1 MPMPDK
7 TTYHLA
13 VVRPVWLPFN
23 KTAELIVDVLML
35 ELGYPTTGPKAA
47 KYAVVVA
54 SMLKAAQTVE
64 GSSWSEKPTYLGI
77 QRKASAWSRY
87 PLVGRDIAKRVIDD
101 LIIHF
106 GASFIEGSGDSG
118 LHKDKKDK
126 WRTDPI
132 MSMYKIDLTRLPS
145 DLASARF
152 IEVGRPSVKVNK
164 LETRPQR
171 DRREAKRLLKGFLNN
186 KAAKALDRDAHRA
199 SESRI
204 QSLNEFW
211 LKHPLVFPS
220 GHAAASATR
229 VFHDGRYDAGGRIY
243 GAWTGLDQKE
253 HRINCTIDDEAIC
266 EIDIRASQPT
276 LFSSLLGYKL
286 GGLKASDQW
295 DDVYAELSHLAPTG
309 IGWAV
314 LDDTIDTIDMMKRN
328 RSVAKKVVMA
338 LIGSGISLKAKA
350 TDDLAK
356 DYGLTDIGWKHF
368 RDRLITTIP
377 AFDELEP
384 RYNSKGDVDGYLNG
398 AGFLSYHESELML
411 KTLGQLVE
419 LGIPAYPVHDS
430 LMVKVSDATVAA
442 NTFRQVIHDYCKQLS
457 GLEVLVPLSVTV
469 ADGISKELLPSN
481 KELKGLYLS

>member
-1 MPMPDK
+1 MVNLDK
-7 TTYHLA
+7 SSYR
-13 VVRPVWLPFN
+13 VEVIRPVWMPFN
-23 KTAELIVDVLML
+23 DVAYTIVESLVHK
-35 ELGYPTTGPKAA
+35 LGYPTTGPKAE
-47 KYAVVVA
+47 KYAVMIA
-54 SMLKAAQTVE
+54 SIIKAAQTLPKQSE
-64 GSSWSEKPTYLGI
+64 GRKPKYVGVSFGS
-77 QRKASAWSRY
+77 QNWSRF
-87 PLVGRDIAKRVIDD
+87 PLVGREVAVKVLKEVFEYLDAKLVD
-101 LIIHF
+101 
-106 GASFIEGSGDSG
+106 GSGKNWHQDSDG
-118 LHKDKKDK
+118 K
-126 WRTDPI
+126 WYLDPK
-132 MSMYKIDLTRLPS
+132 MSMYHIRLSLLPS
-145 DLASARF
+145 NLLEARF
-152 IEVGRPSVKVNK
+152 IEVGRPLVKVNSA
-164 LETRPQR
+164 
-171 DRREAKRLLKGFLNN
+171 EARQQKIKRKEKNLLKGFLKYKEAN
-186 KAAKALDRDAHRA
+186 ALDRDALRA
-199 SESRI
+199 SEGRI

-211 LKHPLVFPS
+211 LDHPLVLPN
-220 GHAAASATR
+220 GNAAASATR
-229 VFHDGRYDAGGRIY
+229 VFHDGRFDAGGRIY
-243 GAWTGLDQKE
+243 GAWTSLDQKE
-253 HRINCTIDDEAIC
+253 HRIHCAIDDEAIC

-286 GGLKASDQW
+286 GELKASDQW

-356 DYGLTDIGWKHF
+356 DFGLTDTGWKLF
-368 RDRLITTIP
+368 RDQLIKTIP

-430 LMVKVSDATVAA
+430 LMVKLSDATVAA
-442 NTFRQVIHDYCKQLS
+442 NTFRQVIHHYCKQLS
-457 GLEVLVPLSVTV
+457 GLEVLVPLSVTL

>member
-1 MPMPDK
+1 MAK
-7 TTYHLA
+7 LNKREYRIE
-13 VVRPVWLPFN
+13 VVRPVWMPFN
-23 KTAELIVDVLML
+23 DVAQTIVESLVNKFN
-35 ELGYPTTGPKAA
+35 YPTTGPKAE
-47 KYAVVVA
+47 KYAVMIA
-54 SMLKAAQTVE
+54 SIIKAAQTLPKQSE
-64 GSSWSEKPTYLGI
+64 GRKPKYLGVSFGS
-77 QRKASAWSRY
+77 KNWSRF
-87 PLVGRDIAKRVIDD
+87 PLVGREVAVKVVKEV
-101 LIIHF
+101 LEYLE
-106 GASFIEGSGDSG
+106 ANQVAGSGKNWHQDETG
-118 LHKDKKDK
+118 K
-126 WRTDPI
+126 WYLDPQ
-132 MSMYKIDLTRLPS
+132 MSMYNINLQRLPS
-145 DLASARF
+145 NLLEARF
-152 IEVGRPSVKVNK
+152 IEVGRPLVKVNSS
-164 LETRPQR
+164 ETRQQKI
-171 DRREAKRLLKGFLNN
+171 KRKARNLPKGFLNN
-186 KAAKALDRDAHRA
+186 TETKALDQSAMLA

-211 LKHPLVFPS
+211 LEHPLVLPN
-220 GHAAASATR
+220 GNAAASATR
-229 VFHDGRYDAGGRIY
+229 VFHDGRFDAGGRIY

-253 HRINCTIDDEAIC
+253 HRIYCTIDDEPIC

-356 DYGLTDIGWKHF
+356 DFGLADTGWKLF
-368 RDRLITTIP
+368 RDQLIKTIP

-398 AGFLSYHESELML
+398 AGFLSYHESEMML
-411 KTLGQLVE
+411 QTLEQLVE

-430 LMVKVSDATVAA
+430 LMVKVRDAKVTAKV
-442 NTFRQVIHDYCKQLS
+442 FRQVIHDYCQQLS

-469 ADGISKELLPSN
+469 ANGSSRDLLPSDN
-481 KELKGLYLS
+481 DLEGTYLN

>member
-1 MPMPDK
+1 MPSPDK
-7 TTYHLA
+7 STYRLA

-23 KTAELIVDVLML
+23 KTAELIVEVLML

-64 GSSWSEKPTYLGI
+64 GSSWSKKPTYLGI

-87 PLVGRDIAKRVIDD
+87 PLVGRDIAKRVTDE
-101 LIIHF
+101 LIIRF
-106 GASFIEGSGDSG
+106 GASFIAGSGDSG

-211 LKHPLVFPS
+211 LDHPLVLPN
-220 GHAAASATR
+220 GNAAASATR
-229 VFHDGRYDAGGRIY
+229 VFHDGRFDAGGRIY

-253 HRINCTIDDEAIC
+253 HRIHCTIDDELIC

-286 GGLKASDQW
+286 GGLEKNSKW
-295 DDVYAELSHLAPTG
+295 GDVYGEMSGLLKTNHSWTRQADDIDAIEL
-309 IGWAV
+309 
-314 LDDTIDTIDMMKRN
+314 MKLNRN
-328 RSVAKKVVMA
+328 IAKQVVMA
-338 LIGSGISLKAKA
+338 VLGTGIAEKPKLTEEVGGYLKP
-350 TDDLAK
+350 DS
-356 DYGLTDIGWKHF
+356 WKHF
-368 RDRLITTIP
+368 RETLQQIIP
-377 AFDELEP
+377 AFEKLEP
-384 RYNSKGDVDGYLNG
+384 RYDKDGKLTGYLNG
-398 AGFLSYHESELML
+398 AGFLSYHESEMML
-411 KTLGQLVE
+411 KTLEQLAE

-430 LMVKVSDATVAA
+430 VMVRVIDAKVTARV
-442 NTFRQVIHDYCKQLS
+442 FRQVIHDYCQQLS
-457 GLEVLVPLSVTV
+457 DLEVLVPLSVTV
-469 ADGISKELLPSN
+469 ANGSPRDLLPSD
-481 KELKGLYLS
+481 KDLEGTYLN

>member
-1 MPMPDK
+1 MAK
-7 TTYHLA
+7 LNKREYRIE
-13 VVRPVWLPFN
+13 VVRPVWMPFN
-23 KTAELIVDVLML
+23 DVAQTIVESLVNKFN
-35 ELGYPTTGPKAA
+35 YPTTGPKAE
-47 KYAVVVA
+47 KYAVMIA
-54 SMLKAAQTVE
+54 SIIKAAQTLPKQSE
-64 GSSWSEKPTYLGI
+64 GRKPKYLGVSFGS
-77 QRKASAWSRY
+77 KNWSRF
-87 PLVGRDIAKRVIDD
+87 PLVGREVAVKVVKEV
-101 LIIHF
+101 LEYLE
-106 GASFIEGSGDSG
+106 ANQVAGSGKNWHQDETG
-118 LHKDKKDK
+118 K
-126 WRTDPI
+126 WYLGPQ
-132 MSMYKIDLTRLPS
+132 MSMYNINLQRLPS
-145 DLASARF
+145 NLLEARF
-152 IEVGRPSVKVNK
+152 IEVGRPLVKVNSS
-164 LETRPQR
+164 ETRQQKI
-171 DRREAKRLLKGFLNN
+171 KRKARNLPKGFLNN
-186 KAAKALDRDAHRA
+186 TETKALDQSAMLA
-199 SESRI
+199 SESCI
-204 QSLNEFW
+204 HNLNEFW
-211 LKHPLVFPS
+211 LEHPLVLPN
-220 GHAAASATR
+220 GNAAASATR
-229 VFHDGRYDAGGRIY
+229 VFHDGRFDAGGRIY

-253 HRINCTIDDEAIC
+253 HRIYCTIDDEPIC

-286 GGLKASDQW
+286 GGLKASDRW

-356 DYGLTDIGWKHF
+356 DFGLADTGWKLF
-368 RDRLITTIP
+368 RDQLIKTIP

-398 AGFLSYHESELML
+398 AGFLSYHESEMML
-411 KTLGQLVE
+411 KTLRQLVE

-430 LMVKVSDATVAA
+430 LMVKVSDATAAA

>member
-1 MPMPDK
+1 MPTPDK
-7 TTYHLA
+7 STYRLA
-13 VVRPVWLPFN
+13 VTRPVWLPFN
-23 KTAELIVDVLML
+23 NTAKLIVDGLMS
-35 ELGYPTTGPKAA
+35 ELGYPTTGPKAV
-47 KYAVVVA
+47 KYAIVVA
-54 SMLKAAQTVE
+54 SVLKAAQPVE
-64 GSSWSEKPTYLGI
+64 GSSRSE
-77 QRKASAWSRY
+77 
-87 PLVGRDIAKRVIDD
+87 
-101 LIIHF
+101 
-106 GASFIEGSGDSG
+106 
-118 LHKDKKDK
+118 
-126 WRTDPI
+126 
-132 MSMYKIDLTRLPS
+132 
-145 DLASARF
+145 
-152 IEVGRPSVKVNK
+152 
-164 LETRPQR
+164 
-171 DRREAKRLLKGFLNN
+171 
-186 KAAKALDRDAHRA
+186 
-199 SESRI
+199 
-204 QSLNEFW
+204 
-211 LKHPLVFPS
+211 
-220 GHAAASATR
+220 
-229 VFHDGRYDAGGRIY
+229 
-243 GAWTGLDQKE
+243 
-253 HRINCTIDDEAIC
+253 
-266 EIDIRASQPT
+266 QPT
-276 LFSSLLGYKL
+276 LFNSLLGYKL

-356 DYGLTDIGWKHF
+356 DFGLADTGWKLF
-368 RDRLITTIP
+368 RDQLIKTIP

-398 AGFLSYHESELML
+398 AGFLSYHESEIML
-411 KTLGQLVE
+411 KTLRQLVE

>member
-1 MPMPDK
+1 MPTPDK
-7 TTYHLA
+7 STYRLA
-13 VVRPVWLPFN
+13 VTRPVWLPFN
-23 KTAELIVDVLML
+23 NTAKLIVDDLMSK
-35 ELGYPTTGPKAA
+35 LGYPTTGPKAV
-47 KYAVVVA
+47 KYAIVVTSV
-54 SMLKAAQTVE
+54 LKAVQSVE
-64 GSSWSEKPTYLGI
+64 GSSRSEQPTYLGI
-77 QRKASAWSRY
+77 QLKASAWSRY
-87 PLVGRDIAKRVIDD
+87 PLVGRNIAKKVIDD
-101 LIIHF
+101 LIIRV

-118 LHKDKKDK
+118 LHKDEKGK

-132 MSMYKIDLTRLPS
+132 MSMYGIDLTRLPS
-145 DLASARF
+145 DLAAARF
-152 IEVGRPSVKVNK
+152 IEVGRPLVKINT
-164 LETRPQR
+164 LESRPQR
-171 DRREAKRLLKGFLNN
+171 DRRKAQKLSKGFLND
-186 KAAKALDRDAHRA
+186 KAAKALGGDAHRA
-199 SESRI
+199 SESRM
-204 QSLNEFW
+204 QNLNEFW
-211 LKHPLVFPS
+211 LEHPLVLPN
-220 GHAAASATR
+220 GNAAASATR
-229 VFHDGRYDAGGRIY
+229 VFYDGRFDAGGRIY

-253 HRINCTIDDEAIC
+253 HRIHCTIDDKPIC

-356 DYGLTDIGWKHF
+356 DFGLADTGWKLF
-368 RDRLITTIP
+368 RDQLIKTIP

-398 AGFLSYHESELML
+398 AGFLSYHESEMML
-411 KTLGQLVE
+411 KTLRQLVE

-430 LMVKVSDATVAA
+430 LMVKVSDATAAA

-469 ADGISKELLPSN
+469 ANGISKELLPSD

>member
-1 MPMPDK
+1 M
-7 TTYHLA
+7 
-13 VVRPVWLPFN
+13 
-23 KTAELIVDVLML
+23 
-35 ELGYPTTGPKAA
+35 
-47 KYAVVVA
+47 
-54 SMLKAAQTVE
+54 
-64 GSSWSEKPTYLGI
+64 
-77 QRKASAWSRY
+77 
-87 PLVGRDIAKRVIDD
+87 VGREVAVKVVKEV
-101 LIIHF
+101 LEYLE
-106 GASFIEGSGDSG
+106 ANQVAGSGKNWHQDETG
-118 LHKDKKDK
+118 K
-126 WRTDPI
+126 WYLDPK
-132 MSMYKIDLTRLPS
+132 MSMYNINLQRLPS
-145 DLASARF
+145 NLLEARF
-152 IEVGRPSVKVNK
+152 IEVGRPLVKVNSS
-164 LETRPQR
+164 ETRQQKI
-171 DRREAKRLLKGFLNN
+171 KRKARNLPKGFLNN
-186 KAAKALDRDAHRA
+186 TETKALDQSAMLA

-211 LKHPLVFPS
+211 LEHPLVLPN
-220 GHAAASATR
+220 GNAAASATR
-229 VFHDGRYDAGGRIY
+229 VFHDGRFDAGGRIY

-253 HRINCTIDDEAIC
+253 HRIYCTIDDEPIC

-356 DYGLTDIGWKHF
+356 DFGLTDTGWKLF
-368 RDRLITTIP
+368 RDQLIKTIP

-398 AGFLSYHESELML
+398 AGFLSYHESEMML
-411 KTLGQLVE
+411 KTLRQLVE

-430 LMVKVSDATVAA
+430 LMVKVSDATAAA

-469 ADGISKELLPSN
+469 ADGISKELLPSD